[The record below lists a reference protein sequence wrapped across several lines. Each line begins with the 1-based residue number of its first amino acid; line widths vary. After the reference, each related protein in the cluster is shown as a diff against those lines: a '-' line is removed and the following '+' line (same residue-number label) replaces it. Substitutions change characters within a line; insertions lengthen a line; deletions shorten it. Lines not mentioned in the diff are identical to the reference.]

1 MKTQAQLDAK
11 LKQIL
16 EFEKKYGT
24 DHGQT
29 NVYAM
34 KKYCTDAKYR
44 ERVHQFNK
52 ASVNT
57 IKHYMRYGNTI

>member
-1 MKTQAQLDAK
+1 MNITQKQLEAK
-11 LKQIL
+11 LKQIA
-16 EFEKKYGT
+16 EFEEKYGT

-34 KKYCTDAKYR
+34 KKYCADAKYR

-52 ASVNT
+52 ASVET
-57 IKHYMRYGNTI
+57 IKHYTKYGY

>member
-1 MKTQAQLDAK
+1 MNITQKDLEAK
-11 LKQIL
+11 LKQIA
-16 EFEKKYGT
+16 EFEEKYGT

-44 ERVHQFNK
+44 ERVQQFNN
-52 ASVNT
+52 ASINT
-57 IKHYMRYGNTI
+57 IKHYERYGY

>member
-1 MKTQAQLDAK
+1 MNITQEQLEAK
-11 LKQIL
+11 LKQIA
-16 EFEKKYGT
+16 EFEEKYGT

-44 ERVHQFNK
+44 ERVTQFNK
-52 ASVNT
+52 ASINT
-57 IKHYMRYGNTI
+57 IKHYGRYGY

>member
-1 MKTQAQLDAK
+1 MNITQKDLEAK
-11 LKQIL
+11 LKQIA
-16 EFEKKYGT
+16 EFEEKYGT

-44 ERVHQFNK
+44 ERVQQFNN
-52 ASVNT
+52 ASINT
-57 IKHYMRYGNTI
+57 IKHYARYGY